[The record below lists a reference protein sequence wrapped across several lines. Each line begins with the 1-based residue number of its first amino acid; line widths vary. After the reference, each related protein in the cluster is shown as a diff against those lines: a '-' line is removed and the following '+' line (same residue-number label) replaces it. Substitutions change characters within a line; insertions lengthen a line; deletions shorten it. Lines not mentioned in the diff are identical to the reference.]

1 MIAFRSRLE
10 LAGFAFAAVIL
21 VVLLALLV
29 VPGSADARKQAQVR
43 SELRQ
48 AAGALKLVWQDGD
61 ESATEEDDDY
71 VTEGDDPA
79 DDDDGE
85 DFDEGDDDSDADD
98 AVTVDLEAIA
108 ANLSHT
114 QRAQQLASKLA
125 GSARVRALVAV
136 GDQADENLFEYADDV
151 AWVSGDLQP
160 SFVAALDA
168 SAELRSSTIDKLL
181 KRAERLAK
189 ASRAKMLASV
199 SDALADGDPDL
210 LLELLAEEADVTARE
225 QGRSGR
231 LAAGDHRRHRRRGR
245 RPWRLSTK
253 VPKAERGDVRAA
265 LTAIDDELDSLPDWV
280 DELVSDMEDYDDPAA
295 ARASFCALVSGLPLP
310 ASQPAA
316 DPLRG

>member
-199 SDALADGDPDL
+199 SDALADGDPEL
-210 LLELLAEEADVTARE
+210 LLELLAEEADVTPASKADLVGSL
-225 QGRSGR
+225 QAIIDDTDGVVAVLG
-231 LAAGDHRRHRRRGR
+231 G
-245 RPWRLSTK
+245 LSTK

-295 ARASFCALVSGLPLP
+295 ARASFCALVSGLSLP
-310 ASQPAA
+310 ASQAC
-316 DPLRG
+316 G